1 MVESTATAPYGT
13 TVDLACLEDSSQGEL
28 SSVLWE
34 AELDTQHLTSQ
45 AWESIGQKYGT
56 RDFDSREYFAS
67 FYNTLRW
74 QCVTATDPNLFQ
86 SPFRAGIKLD
96 AYQLDPLHKALRLP
110 RVNLFIA
117 DDVGLGKTIEAGL
130 IASELLL
137 RKRVQDVIVSCPP
150 SMLHQWKAEL
160 DSRFGLEFRI
170 LDREYIETVRQQQ
183 GFAVNPWTTYPH
195 FLVSHRLL
203 IDDTYSEPLKHWL
216 DEHKPQSLFIL
227 DEAHHAAP
235 ASGSKYAVDSR
246 FTRII
251 RELAGRF
258 DHRIFLSATPHNGHS
273 NSFSALLEILD
284 SQRFVRGVPVVKENL
299 ANVMVRRLKGDI
311 RALQQGGF
319 PDRIIC
325 QIDID
330 QLPASAPELR
340 LSELL
345 ARYQAIRE
353 EQVSSE
359 AIHIRHR
366 SLIVFSHLQQRLLS
380 SPEAFARTIAKHADT
395 AGRKFAPRASA
406 SLLSKGIDPDSEEAL
421 LDEEQQE
428 NLLAFELSHTD
439 PITQLNAEAARLLAE
454 MTGIASEARHQP
466 DAKVLK
472 LLHWV
477 AANQCP
483 GIARDGHPSQAG
495 ASWTDIRVIIF
506 TEWEASLTYLRHMLS
521 AAFAGT
527 DRADER
533 ILVFRGSTSAD
544 SREEIK
550 KAFNSPPDGHP
561 VRILLA
567 TDAAREGINLQ
578 SHCHHLFH
586 YDIPWNPGRL
596 EQRNGRIDRKLQPE
610 PKVFCHYFVYKQ
622 RQEDRVLDALVKKT
636 ARIQKELGSLSQVLD
651 RRLARKLEFGISMD
665 SVSRLVSSM
674 EAEEARE
681 GKAVAEAELEEARE
695 RQDAL
700 QSQVKML
707 ENRIDQ
713 ARRWINYSHEA
724 FEQAL
729 STSLCLN
736 RYSPLEAFGTAP
748 DGATCYALPKVAT
761 EQAVDPSWT
770 ATLDTLRATPDKG
783 KRDHQWRKDSPIR
796 PIRFT
801 PPPTIDDS
809 TVQIHLGHR
818 VARRLLS
825 RFLSQGFVNHDL
837 SRACLTQAD
846 DSVARVVL
854 LGRLG
859 LFGAHATRLHEEII
873 TITARWDP
881 PAERSNGTLKP
892 YARDAEARTLE
903 ILQRSFLNQGSAIPE
918 DQRQALL
925 DSIPADVAALLP
937 LLEDRSNDAA
947 AEASKRLHDR
957 AETEAKSMIQLL
969 EGQKK
974 RVEARLKQVLPPDQL
989 QLELGFNDE
998 EKAQIERESRAQ
1010 RKWLEDFDVQIESE
1024 PARIRAFYEIKT
1036 TRIEPVGL
1044 VYLWPQK

>member
-1 MVESTATAPYGT
+1 M
-13 TVDLACLEDSSQGEL
+13 ACLEDSAQGEL

-34 AELDTQHLTSQ
+34 AELDTQILTRQ
-45 AWESIGQKYGT
+45 AWESIGQKYGK
-56 RDFDSREYFAS
+56 RDFDSREYFSS

-137 RKRVQDVIVSCPP
+137 RKRVRNVIVSCPP

-160 DSRFGLEFRI
+160 DSRFGLEFKI
-170 LDREYIETVRQQQ
+170 LDREYIEGVRQQQ

-203 IDDTYSEPLKHWL
+203 IDDTYAEPLKHWL
-216 DEHKPQSLFIL
+216 DQHKPQSLFIL

-235 ASGSKYAVDSR
+235 ASGSKYAIDSR

-251 RELAGRF
+251 RELAQRF
-258 DHRIFLSATPHNGHS
+258 DHRLFLSATPHNGHS

-284 SQRFVRGVPVVKENL
+284 PQRFVRGVPVVKSNL
-299 ANVMVRRLKGDI
+299 TDVMVRRLKSDI

-319 PDRIIC
+319 PERIVC
-325 QIDID
+325 QTDINN
-330 QLPASAPELR
+330 LPSTAPELR

-353 EQVSSE
+353 EQVKNE
-359 AIHIRHR
+359 AKHVRNR

-380 SPEAFARTIAKHADT
+380 SPEAFARTIFKHAQT
-395 AGRKFAPRASA
+395 AERKFAPTASA
-406 SLLSKGIDPDSEEAL
+406 TLLSKGIDADSEEAL
-421 LDEEQQE
+421 LDEEEQE
-428 NLLAFELSHTD
+428 NLLAAELHNAD
-439 PITQLNAEAARLLAE
+439 PITQLSQEATQLLGE
-454 MTGIASEARHQP
+454 MTEIAGEARYHP

-472 LLHWV
+472 LLDWI
-477 AANQCP
+477 AANQCS
-483 GIARDGHPSQAG
+483 GIAHSGNSGRAG
-495 ASWTDIRVIIF
+495 ATWTDLRVIIF
-506 TEWEASLTYLRHMLS
+506 TEWDASLTYLRHMLN
-521 AAFAGT
+521 AAIAGT
-527 DRADER
+527 ERADER
-533 ILVFRGSTSAD
+533 ISIFRGSTSTE

-550 KAFNSPPDGHP
+550 KAFNSTPSEHP
-561 VRILLA
+561 VRILIA

-578 SHCHHLFH
+578 AHCHHLFH

-651 RRLARKLEFGISMD
+651 RRLSQKLEFGITMSQ
-665 SVSRLVSSM
+665 VSNLVSSID
-674 EAEEARE
+674 AENAPDA
-681 GKAVAEAELEEARE
+681 KATADAELEEARE
-695 RQDAL
+695 RQGDL
-700 QSQVKML
+700 QNQVKML
-707 ENRIDQ
+707 ENRIEQ
-713 ARRWINYSHEA
+713 ARRWINYSHQA

-729 STSLCLN
+729 STSLRLN
-736 RYSPLEAFGTAP
+736 RYSPLESVGSAP
-748 DGATCYALPKVAT
+748 DGAPCYAFPKIAT
-761 EQAVDPSWT
+761 EQALDPSW
-770 ATLDTLRATPDKG
+770 AITLDALRVPPDKG
-783 KRDHQWRKDSPIR
+783 KRDHLWRKESPIR

-801 PPPTIDDS
+801 APPTIDDS
-809 TVQIHLGHR
+809 SVQIHLGHR
-818 VARRLLS
+818 VAKRLLS

-837 SRACLTQAD
+837 SRACLAQSD
-846 DSVARVVL
+846 DAIPRVIL

-859 LFGAHATRLHEEII
+859 LYGAHATRLHEEII
-873 TITARWDP
+873 TITARWEP
-881 PAERSNGTLKP
+881 PAQRGTGSLKP
-892 YARDAEARTLE
+892 YAREAETRTME
-903 ILQRSFLNQGSAIPE
+903 ILERSLLTPGAPIPE
-918 DQRQALL
+918 EKRQSLL
-925 DSIPADVAALLP
+925 ESIPADVSDLLP
-937 LLEDRSNDAA
+937 LLEDRAKHSET
-947 AEASKRLHDR
+947 EARKRLNDR
-957 AETEAKSMIQLL
+957 AEAEAKAMIQLL

-974 RVEARLKQVLPPDQL
+974 RVEAKLQETLPPDQL
-989 QLELGFNDE
+989 QLDLGFTEE
-998 EKAQIERESRAQ
+998 EKNQVERESRAQ
-1010 RKWLEDFDVQIESE
+1010 RKWLEDFADQIESE
-1024 PARIRAFYEIKT
+1024 PTRIRAFYKIKT